1 MHVLHVREGAELYP
15 DLPMYPNL
23 KLQLWTSGIRQN
35 KLAKMLDIDE
45 TILSRIVNGFRE
57 PSPEIRTRIA
67 SLLQSDAEWL
77 FQEIE
82 TKPEL
87 AAGSRKTAEERE

>member
-1 MHVLHVREGAELYP
+1 MSEGAELHP

-35 KLAKMLDIDE
+35 KLAKMLEIDE

-57 PSPEIRTRIA
+57 PSPEMRTRIA
-67 SLLQSDAEWL
+67 TLLQRDPEWL
-77 FQEIE
+77 FQAVDA
-82 TKPEL
+82 KPEL
-87 AAGSRKTAEERE
+87 AVGSPKPAEERK